1 MTAAALPPLPVRD
14 PGTQAPRPR
23 DAASVVIWRRWR
35 NTTQVLMGKR
45 HSGHSFMPQ
54 RHVFPGGRVDGHD
67 ARVRSATEMT
77 PTVAGQLARTT
88 PRGRG
93 RSIAVAAVRETFEET
108 GLVIGAKDP
117 RPHRPP
123 PRGWQPFF
131 ATGMAPRL
139 DCLLYIARAITP
151 SFRPVRFDARFF
163 MVNAAHVQGK
173 VRGSGELEDLD
184 WISLGNTGDL
194 ELAQVTRAILDYA
207 AELLSGRAQTAEKIP
222 FFKHV
227 PGDIHTRIYQ

>member
-14 PGTQAPRPR
+14 PGTRAPRPR
-23 DAASVVIWRRWR
+23 DAASVVIWRQWR
-35 NTTQVLMGKR
+35 NTAQVLMGKR

-139 DCLLYIARAITP
+139 DCLLYIARAVTP

-163 MVNAAHVQGK
+163 MVKATHVEGK
-173 VRGSGELEDLD
+173 IRGSGELEDLD
-184 WISLGNTGDL
+184 WIPLGDADDL

-207 AELLSGRAQTAEKIP
+207 AELLSGRARTTEKVP
-222 FFKHV
+222 FFRHV
-227 PGDIHTRIYQ
+227 PGGTHDRIYQ